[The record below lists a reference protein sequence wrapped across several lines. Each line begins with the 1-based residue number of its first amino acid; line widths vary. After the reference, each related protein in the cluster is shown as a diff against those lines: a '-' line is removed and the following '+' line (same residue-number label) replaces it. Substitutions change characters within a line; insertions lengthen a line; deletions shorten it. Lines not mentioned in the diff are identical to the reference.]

1 MKREKK
7 TGGVRLS
14 AKEGGTE
21 IIIIIIKFVSY
32 IYILCSL
39 YYYAGSDQL
48 PSQWTHFNS
57 PSVLYMQPYTPFFSI
72 CSKCFPFHRVKGRSW
87 TACAFRTFKRFSP
100 QDTLI
105 ANEPEMKL
113 TRNTFSFVFVFSLTV
128 TIPAADDGRV
138 ILRFLAAVLSAYRAD
153 FPSAAAVMPLRVSFA
168 RLLLLLLLVVR
179 LVVMISRGR
188 WRRRR
193 RRRTGWHLN
202 QLILMFL

>member
-57 PSVLYMQPYTPFFSI
+57 PSVLYMQPYTPFFLFAQSVFHFI
-72 CSKCFPFHRVKGRSW
+72 ELRGGAGPPALLGLLKGFPLK
-87 TACAFRTFKRFSP
+87 
-100 QDTLI
+100 I
-105 ANEPEMKL
+105 
-113 TRNTFSFVFVFSLTV
+113 
-128 TIPAADDGRV
+128 
-138 ILRFLAAVLSAYRAD
+138 
-153 FPSAAAVMPLRVSFA
+153 
-168 RLLLLLLLVVR
+168 LLLVRER
-179 LVVMISRGR
+179 L
-188 WRRRR
+188 
-193 RRRTGWHLN
+193 
-202 QLILMFL
+202 